1 MRHYEVQHFLST
13 GHFSCLKGCLEFLYK
28 ILNQLTTFWLPPA
41 VIFFIF
47 LFRGNTITCFC
58 LVLRLVTD
66 CEYDTRGGFTDS
78 FRAFNSFIA
87 FSYILANSFTLAVNS
102 SVLMVIRFLFC
113 YCNHPFYRFVFS
125 FFTLL
130 AAPYVTK
137 AVSGPVIWKTKQTCR
152 GEGGGGRVAN
162 FDPPE
167 VTCKRRFL
175 DFEITFKPL
184 LTNRKVRGGKGKN
197 VTVLLPLPSDRILC
211 KQIDSR
217 GLRCGERCKMGQ
229 RGPLEIRLHV
239 GIQGHEIKRMTYFP
253 AKCFLDSLPTLKR

>member
-1 MRHYEVQHFLST
+1 MRHYEVHHFLST

-113 YCNHPFYRFVFS
+113 YCSVIATFLSFRFFFFHPARSAICDQGS
-125 FFTLL
+125 FWSCYLKDETDF
-130 AAPYVTK
+130 
-137 AVSGPVIWKTKQTCR
+137 Q
-152 GEGGGGRVAN
+152 GGGGWWEGRKFRPSWGNLQKTLSWFRNN
-162 FDPPE
+162 F
-167 VTCKRRFL
+167 
-175 DFEITFKPL
+175 
-184 LTNRKVRGGKGKN
+184 
-197 VTVLLPLPSDRILC
+197 
-211 KQIDSR
+211 
-217 GLRCGERCKMGQ
+217 
-229 RGPLEIRLHV
+229 
-239 GIQGHEIKRMTYFP
+239 
-253 AKCFLDSLPTLKR
+253 